1 MLLSVSNLI
10 SLCHP
15 LDEDTYYIIT
25 DYCQGGDLLD
35 ELEKR
40 EHGTLPEKDAAVVI
54 NALLSCVNYCH
65 QRGIAHRDLK
75 LENILL
81 PDQDYRDIK
90 VIDLG
95 LAQTVAEGQHLNEVV
110 GTPYYIAP
118 EMLKRKYGLKCDVWS
133 VGVVAFMLLGGYAPF
148 DGDNNKEILKAV
160 RRGEFECDDEA
171 WDNVSDE
178 ALEFLIFLLNKN
190 PKQRPS
196 AHEALEHPW
205 LASKRENVLRRS
217 GTRRG
222 SLRNSLT
229 ELQKFQSKRCLLKQA
244 TSALLASQHQ
254 HNDEVKL
261 IGRAFQ
267 TLDKT
272 CSGKLTKEDFSAVMG
287 VVFRGDREDS
297 EAKSEED
304 HDLCNICLDS
314 LFEQVNVSRTGSID
328 YSEFV
333 GACLLQKNVVD
344 EDRIKEI
351 FKGFDKNNKGYI
363 SREDL
368 KMFVSVKD
376 DTTID
381 KIIKEADTT
390 GKGVINYNDFRSQMM
405 GQAPPSVPST
415 IVSATN
421 LEVECCHKKEENG
434 LKKFGRRLLGSRK
447 ETKKTGV
454 VAGSRYSRQHR
465 ISGLVA

>member
-1 MLLSVSNLI
+1 MF
-10 SLCHP
+10 CRAT
-15 LDEDTYYIIT
+15 DEDTYYIIT

-40 EHGTLPEKDAAVVI
+40 EDGTLPEKDAAVVI

-95 LAQTVAEGQHLNEVV
+95 LARTVTEGEYLDDIV

-160 RRGEFECDDEA
+160 RRGEFACDDEA
-171 WDNVSDE
+171 WDDISDE
-178 ALEFLIFLLNKN
+178 ALEFLIFLLNRN
-190 PKQRPS
+190 PKKRPS

-205 LASKRENVLRRS
+205 LASRRQKMLLRS
-217 GTRRG
+217 GTG

-244 TSALLASQHQ
+244 TSALMASQHQ
-254 HNDEVKL
+254 HNDEVRL

-287 VVFRGDREDS
+287 VVFGSNSDDGET
-297 EAKSEED
+297 KSEK
-304 HDLCNICLDS
+304 DLDLSNICLDS
-314 LFEQVNVSRTGSID
+314 LFEQVDVSRTGSID

-390 GKGVINYNDFRSQMM
+390 GKGVISYDDFRSQMM
-405 GQAPPSVPST
+405 GQAPPHVPST
-415 IVSATN
+415 ASRPTN
-421 LEVECCHKKEENG
+421 TAVESCCKKEEKG
-434 LKKFGRRLLGSRK
+434 LKKFGKRLLGSK
-447 ETKKTGV
+447 TQPKKTGV
-454 VAGSRYSRQHR
+454 VAGSRYSRQRR
-465 ISGLVA
+465 ISGHAA